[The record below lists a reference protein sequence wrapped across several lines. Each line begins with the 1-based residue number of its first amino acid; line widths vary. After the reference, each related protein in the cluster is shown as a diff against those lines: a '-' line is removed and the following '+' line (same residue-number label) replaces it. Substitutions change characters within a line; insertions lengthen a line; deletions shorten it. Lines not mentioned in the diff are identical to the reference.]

1 MAIEKT
7 RAPSVQIPKTATG
20 ISGLDEVLQGGLPE
34 QRTTL
39 IKGTAGSGKT
49 VLGLEIMYRS
59 ALAGE
64 PVMVVCFEET
74 ASVLRQNALAMG
86 WDIASLE
93 QAGTF
98 FLWEAKIDRPTVVS
112 GDFNIDSLLA
122 VIGGKARQ
130 MGARRIMIDAIDVLM
145 RIFEDPVR
153 ERNELYRL
161 HDWLLEQ
168 QFTTILTAKEAED
181 SVYSSRYDFLDY
193 LADCVLFLDMRVVKQ
208 VTTRRLRVLKYR
220 GSGFSSNEYPYLI
233 SDDGCII
240 MPITGMELLY
250 SASNERVSS
259 GNPDLDVL
267 LGGGLQQG
275 TAILVSG
282 PTGSGK
288 TTLAGTFA
296 QHACA
301 QGKRVLY
308 ISFEES
314 QKAVI
319 NSMLSP
325 GIDLRPAIKKGV
337 LQFHPIMPEA
347 VTPEEHLY
355 RIMCRIET
363 FGPSHLI
370 IDAISACKR
379 MASEQAG
386 FDFIVRLLHFCK
398 QRNMTCVMTNQLES
412 NEQMTDISGIGISSI
427 IDTLMMLR
435 YVELE
440 GHIRRDL
447 VIIKSRGTHHSN
459 RHHLY
464 TITDDGIRIDSAKAE
479 KE

>member
-1 MAIEKT
+1 MMAMEKT

-20 ISGLDEVLQGGLPE
+20 ISGLDEVLQGGLPL

-49 VLGLEIMYRS
+49 VLGLEVMYRS

-64 PVMVVCFEET
+64 PVIMVCFEES
-74 ASVLRQNALAMG
+74 AAILRQNALAMG
-86 WDIASLE
+86 WDIAPLE

-98 FLWEAKIDRPTVVS
+98 FLWEAKIDQPTVVS

-145 RIFEDPVR
+145 RIFEDPIR
-153 ERNELYRL
+153 ERNEMYRL

-168 QFTTILTAKEAED
+168 QFTTILTAKD
-181 SVYSSRYDFLDY
+181 SIHSRHYDFLDY
-193 LADCVLFLDMRVVKQ
+193 LADCVLFLDMRVIKQ
-208 VTTRRLRVLKYR
+208 VTTRRLRVIKYR
-220 GSGFSSNEYPYLI
+220 GSGFCSNEYPYLI
-233 SDDGCII
+233 SDCGSVI
-240 MPITGMELLY
+240 MPITAMELQH
-250 SASNERVSS
+250 AATRERVSS
-259 GNPDLDVL
+259 GNSELDAL

-275 TAILVSG
+275 SGILICG
-282 PTGSGK
+282 PTGCGK
-288 TTLAGTFA
+288 TTLAATFA
-296 QHACA
+296 QQACA
-301 QGKRVLY
+301 QGKQVLY
-308 ISFEES
+308 VSFEES
-314 QKAVI
+314 QQAVV

-325 GIDLRPAIKKGV
+325 GIDLRPAVKKGL
-337 LQFHPIMPEA
+337 LQFHTIMPEA

-355 RIMCRIET
+355 MVLCHIEA
-363 FGPSHLI
+363 FSPNHLI
-370 IDAISACKR
+370 IDAISACER
-379 MASEQAG
+379 MASEQMA
-386 FDFIVRLLHFCK
+386 FDFLVRLLHLCK
-398 QRNMTCVMTNQLES
+398 QRNITCLMTNQLES
-412 NEQMTDISGIGISSI
+412 NEQLTNISGIGISSI

-464 TITDDGIRIDSAKAE
+464 TITDDGIRIDSANTE